1 VPVASTDSCNSSH
14 TVDILTSSGVI
25 LQAQIDVLSD
35 TEAEAAGGGEVL
47 LLELVLLDLQGAV
60 QDLVGLE
67 ATDLQNGVMTR

>member
-1 VPVASTDSCNSSH
+1 
-14 TVDILTSSGVI
+14 
-25 LQAQIDVLSD
+25 VLGD

-67 ATDLQNGVMTR
+67 ATDLWNSVTTR